1 MNQKARIIVFTYSIP
16 MPDKSSGER
25 RFVGILETLAKKYE
39 VDLCIARFGTWLLNK
54 KFQSYIPSLEE
65 KGIRVLPI
73 AKNTVKE
80 SVKRKKYDIG
90 FFEFY
95 WIAEE
100 TMHVFLKYQPHAAT
114 IIDSVDVHF
123 AREESQAKLGL
134 IKKRKARNTK
144 RRELMMYR
152 FADISVVVS
161 KEDFELLH
169 DKEKVGVVH
178 MGPNVVPTVE
188 RIEKKRDPIAI
199 FIGSYLWPPN
209 EDAVVWFVNEI
220 WPFVISSL
228 NEAKLLII
236 GSDPT
241 ERILALSDNKG
252 VDVLGFVHETKP
264 YLDEA
269 AVSIAPMR
277 YGGGMKGK
285 VNEALAHGVPVV
297 TTSIG
302 AQGFHPENGVE
313 MIVEDDPESFAFALI
328 DVFNNH
334 EKQVEM
340 GTAGQKLNES
350 LCSPEVVESY
360 LEVMIQDALTIKS
373 SRPVKT
379 RRIAIITI
387 SLNLYWNKIIEFFE
401 KVKKKLLN
409 SFTL

>member
-1 MNQKARIIVFTYSIP
+1 
-16 MPDKSSGER
+16 
-25 RFVGILETLAKKYE
+25 
-39 VDLCIARFGTWLLNK
+39 
-54 KFQSYIPSLEE
+54 
-65 KGIRVLPI
+65 
-73 AKNTVKE
+73 
-80 SVKRKKYDIG
+80 
-90 FFEFY
+90 
-95 WIAEE
+95 
-100 TMHVFLKYQPHAAT
+100 
-114 IIDSVDVHF
+114 
-123 AREESQAKLGL
+123 
-134 IKKRKARNTK
+134 
-144 RRELMMYR
+144 
-152 FADISVVVS
+152 
-161 KEDFELLH
+161 
-169 DKEKVGVVH
+169 
-178 MGPNVVPTVE
+178 
-188 RIEKKRDPIAI
+188 
-199 FIGSYLWPPN
+199 
-209 EDAVVWFVNEI
+209 
-220 WPFVISSL
+220 
-228 NEAKLLII
+228 
-236 GSDPT
+236 
-241 ERILALSDNKG
+241 
-252 VDVLGFVHETKP
+252 
-264 YLDEA
+264 
-269 AVSIAPMR
+269 MR